1 MDDALRRRLDAVVAL
16 LAIVATSAV
25 TALLLSF
32 DGAAIGPFIA
42 IAFLIAFVGALVG
55 IFVDAELY

>member
-16 LAIVATSAV
+16 LAVIAVVSV

-32 DGAAIGPFIA
+32 RAAGIVV
-42 IAFLIAFVGALVG
+42 AFVVLFVGLVVAL
-55 IFVDAELY
+55 FVNAELY

>member
-1 MDDALRRRLDAVVAL
+1 MEDALRRRLDAVVAL
-16 LAIVATSAV
+16 LAVIATSAV

-32 DGAAIGPFIA
+32 DGAAIGPFVVV
-42 IAFLIAFVGALVG
+42 AFLLAFVGALVG

>member
-16 LAIVATSAV
+16 LAV

-42 IAFLIAFVGALVG
+42 IAFLIAFVGAPVG

>member
-1 MDDALRRRLDAVVAL
+1 MDDSIRRRLDAIVAL
-16 LAIVATSAV
+16 LSVIATVAV

-32 DGAAIGPFIA
+32 GGGAIGPFIA
-42 IAFLIAFVGALVG
+42 IAFVGALVS